1 MGVFCGMQYLMMSLQ
16 WIVCWLYITFHKVFN
31 TLDYQY
37 CKEKIEINEM
47 KQKGYKLKI
56 GKLSLDM
63 GDKVTALGLPTNE
76 KDLELYFKYV
86 AYQSKFK

>member
-1 MGVFCGMQYLMMSLQ
+1 
-16 WIVCWLYITFHKVFN
+16 
-31 TLDYQY
+31 
-37 CKEKIEINEM
+37 M
-47 KQKGYKLKI
+47 KQSGYKLKI